1 MVKRSREY
9 CISGGS
15 DSGFGGDRGGR
26 NRRSGLAVTFGA
38 LALYIIFLCGNSVS
52 GASFG
57 DDRSAPQYVAGASL
71 AQVPERTAAGAPSA
85 AARYADDGAAAAAG
99 SAARSSRSAAN
110 LSHIT
115 GTARKIK
122 MFIKNRYLQVF
133 PDGTVNS
140 TAEDTND
147 YGECLCI
154 ITIILGR
161 DRLGCA

>member
-1 MVKRSREY
+1 MVKRSRVY
-9 CISGGS
+9 CSSGSSGGNGGS
-15 DSGFGGDRGGR
+15 GSGFGGDRGGR

-38 LALYIIFLCGNSVS
+38 LALYIFLCGNSVS
-52 GASFG
+52 SASFG
-57 DDRSAPQYVAGASL
+57 DDRSPPQYAAGASL
-71 AQVPERTAAGAPSA
+71 AQVPERTAAGVSSA
-85 AARYADDGAAAAAG
+85 AARYADDGVAAAAG
-99 SAARSSRSAAN
+99 TAARSSRSAAN

-147 YGECLCI
+147 YGEWHHN
-154 ITIILGR
+154 
-161 DRLGCA
+161 DE